1 MELLEKAKQHNTIVY
16 LGTGSGKT
24 FIAVMLI
31 KHMRDEIIQ
40 NKKVVFLT
48 NNVALLEQQAEVISK
63 MTGLVTGS
71 YCGSNGVDDWD
82 KSRWQKER
90 RENQVM
96 VFIHQVFLNVLSSG
110 LMKISD
116 LSLIIMARQQQQQA
130 TRSTKG
136 KRGIT

>member
-71 YCGSNGVDDWD
+71 YCGANGVDDWD

-116 LSLIIMARQQQQQA
+116 LSLIIIDECHHAVKVSVVRYYL
-130 TRSTKG
+130 
-136 KRGIT
+136 